1 MNEKYKFEDL
11 IRMLQDQRHRNFQGV
26 RVLIEILED
35 DSIPSGRKHWLLIAA
50 LRGMGLYETEVEITD
65 VAQET
70 PEEIKWEY
78 RKTTFAVEYIEC
90 TILNAEI
97 IFELILN

>member
-11 IRMLQDQRHRNFQGV
+11 IRMLQNQYHKDFQGIK
-26 RVLIEILED
+26 VLVELLED
-35 DSIPSGRKHWLLIAA
+35 DSVPERKKHWLLVAA
-50 LRGMGLYETEVEITD
+50 LRGMGLYETEVEIIDTT
-65 VAQET
+65 QET
-70 PEEIKWEY
+70 PEEINWEY

-90 TILNAEI
+90 TILNSEI